1 MRALTDYPKGKEY
14 VQRLFLLLA
23 TAVVAV
29 SQIADPAY
37 TQREQ
42 AYAALRARNYDLAVA
57 SFERAIELAP
67 DHASVR
73 KDLAYT
79 LLKTGENEAARDQFA
94 EAMRLDPSDT
104 HVALEYAFLCYET
117 KQPVIA
123 RRTFERLRK
132 AGDATAAEAF
142 ENIDR
147 PLREGIARWQQAL
160 VLSPDNFSAHEEL
173 ARLAEQRDQLDL
185 AAEHYRNSWKLKP
198 DRRDLLLDLGR
209 VWKEQNRPEE
219 AQAALLAA
227 SRGAEPR
234 VAEQAREL
242 LPSRYP
248 YVYEFEKALELDP
261 SNVELR
267 RELAYLNLQ
276 MNRRPEA
283 EKQFQGVV
291 ERAPDDLSSAAQ
303 LGLLRLDRGDRAG
316 AMPLLERVLA
326 GKDAELADRVRV
338 ALRMPQP
345 LRGRIDALP
354 VNVSSN
360 VKVLG
365 ETSFQKGYMQDAL
378 RYLSTAHEN
387 DPADYD
393 VMLKLGW
400 TYNILKD
407 DRDAVKWFNLA
418 RRSPDPKMAA
428 EASRAYRNLETSL
441 ARLRTT
447 VWAFPTFST
456 RWHDLFA
463 YSQVKTELR
472 LRRFSWLRPYSSV
485 RFVGDTHSAE
495 RPALGWAPQ
504 YLSEQST
511 ILALGVATAP
521 WHGATAW
528 FEAGEGIRFHPS
540 PADLGR
546 IVPDYRGGLSFAKGL
561 GHLLAPGQHGAY
573 AETNDDVVYVRRFD
587 KDTLIYSQNRTG
599 YTFRQPERGAGM
611 HLQTY
616 WNWNL
621 TTDVKRQYWANSLE
635 TGPGVRL
642 RVGPILFSV
651 DTLRG
656 AYLVNAGNPHGPFY
670 NDLRIGAWYA
680 FTR

>member
-1 MRALTDYPKGKEY
+1 
-14 VQRLFLLLA
+14 VHRLFLLLA
-23 TAVVAV
+23 TAAVAV

-37 TQREQ
+37 TQLDQ
-42 AYAALRARNYDLAVA
+42 AYAALRAKNYDQAVA
-57 SFERAIELAP
+57 SFQRAIALAP
-67 DHASVR
+67 DRASIH

-94 EAMRLDPSDT
+94 EAMRLDPGDT

-117 KQPVIA
+117 RQPVIA
-123 RRTFERLRK
+123 RRIFDRLRK

-142 ENIDR
+142 DNIDR

-160 VLSPDNFSAHEEL
+160 ALSPDNFSAHEEL
-173 ARLAEQRDQLDL
+173 ARLAEQRDELAL
-185 AAEHYRNSWKLKP
+185 AAEHYEKSWRLRP

-261 SNVELR
+261 SNLELR
-267 RELAYLNLQ
+267 REFAYLNLQ
-276 MNRRPEA
+276 MNRPPEA
-283 EKQFQGVV
+283 ERQFQGVV

-303 LGLLRLDRGDRAG
+303 LGLLHLDRGDRAG
-316 AMPLLERVLA
+316 AMPLLEKVLA

-345 LRGRIDALP
+345 LRGRIESPP
-354 VNVSSN
+354 VKAPDG
-360 VKVLG
+360 VKELG
-365 ETSFQKGYMQDAL
+365 ENSFQKGYMQDAL
-378 RYLSTAHEN
+378 RYLNTAHEN
-387 DPADYD
+387 DPADFD
-393 VMLKLGW
+393 VILKLGW

-418 RRSPDPKMAA
+418 RQSPDPKMAA

-441 ARLRTT
+441 SRLRTT

-495 RPALGWAPQ
+495 KPALGWAPQ

-511 ILALGVATAP
+511 ILALGLATAP
-521 WHGATAW
+521 WHGTTAW
-528 FEAGEGIRFHPS
+528 FEAGEGFRFHPS
-540 PADLGR
+540 PIDLGR

-561 GHLLAPGQHGAY
+561 GHLRAPGQHGVY
-573 AETNDDVVYVRRFD
+573 AETNDDLVYVRRFD
-587 KDTLIYSQNRTG
+587 KDTLVYSQNRTG
-599 YTFRQPERGAGM
+599 YTFRQPEM
-611 HLQTY
+611 QMY

-621 TTDVKRQYWANSLE
+621 TTDVKRQYWANAIE
-635 TGPGVRL
+635 TGPGARL
-642 RVGPILFSV
+642 RVGRILFSV
-651 DTLRG
+651 DILRG

>member
-1 MRALTDYPKGKEY
+1 
-14 VQRLFLLLA
+14 VHRLSLLLA

-37 TQREQ
+37 TQLDQ
-42 AYAALRARNYDLAVA
+42 AYAALRAKNYDQAVA
-57 SFERAIELAP
+57 SFERAIALAP
-67 DHASVR
+67 DRASIR

-117 KQPVIA
+117 KQPIIA
-123 RRTFERLRK
+123 RRTFDRLRK
-132 AGDATAAEAF
+132 SGDATAAEAF

-147 PLREGIARWQQAL
+147 PLREGIARWQEVLA
-160 VLSPDNFSAHEEL
+160 LSPDNFSAHEEL
-173 ARLAEQRDQLDL
+173 ARLAEQRDELTL
-185 AAEHYRNSWKLKP
+185 AAEHFEKSWKLRP
-198 DRRDLLLDLGR
+198 ERRGLLLDLGR
-209 VWKEQNRPEE
+209 VWQVQNRPEE

-227 SRGAEPR
+227 SRGTEPR

-242 LPSRYP
+242 LPARYP

-267 RELAYLNLQ
+267 RELAYLHLQ
-276 MNRRPEA
+276 MNRRPES
-283 EKQFQGVV
+283 ERQFQGVV
-291 ERAPDDLSSAAQ
+291 EHAPEDLLSAAQ

-316 AMPLLERVLA
+316 AMPLLEKVLA
-326 GKDAELADRVRV
+326 GKDAELADRVRT
-338 ALRMPQP
+338 ALRIPQP
-345 LRGRIDALP
+345 LRGRTDDP
-354 VNVSSN
+354 QPRPPEGP
-360 VKVLG
+360 KQLG
-365 ETSFQKGYMQDAL
+365 ESSFQKGYMQDAV
-378 RYLSTAHEN
+378 RYLSIAYEM
-387 DPADYD
+387 DPVDFD

-441 ARLRTT
+441 SRFRTT

-504 YLSEQST
+504 YLSEHST

-521 WHGATAW
+521 WHGPTAW
-528 FEAGEGIRFHPS
+528 FEAGEAVRFHPA

-561 GHLLAPGQHGAY
+561 GHLLAPGQHGAF
-573 AETNDDVVYVRRFD
+573 AETTDDIVYVRRFD

-599 YTFRQPERGAGM
+599 YTFRRHMQM
-611 HLQTY
+611 Y

-642 RVGPILFSV
+642 RVGAILFSV

>member
-1 MRALTDYPKGKEY
+1 MP
-14 VQRLFLLLA
+14 RLFLLLA

-37 TQREQ
+37 PQLDQ
-42 AYAALRARNYDLAVA
+42 AYEALRARNYDQAVA
-57 SFERAIELAP
+57 SFERAIALAP
-67 DHASVR
+67 DRASIR

-117 KQPVIA
+117 KQPVTA
-123 RRTFERLRK
+123 RRIFDRLRK
-132 AGDATAAEAF
+132 SGDPAAAEAF

-147 PLREGIARWQQAL
+147 PLREGIARWRQAL
-160 VLSPDNFSAHEEL
+160 ALSPDNFSAHEEL
-173 ARLAEQRDQLDL
+173 AHLAEQRDELDL
-185 AAEHYRNSWKLKP
+185 AAEHYQKAWKLRP
-198 DRRDLLLDLGR
+198 DRRELLLDLGR
-209 VWKEQNRPEE
+209 VWKEQNRHEE

-234 VAEQAREL
+234 IAEQAREL

-267 RELAYLNLQ
+267 RELAYLHLQ

-291 ERAPDDLSSAAQ
+291 ERAPDDLLSAAQ
-303 LGLLRLDRGDRAG
+303 LGLLRLDRGDRTG
-316 AMPLLERVLA
+316 AMPLLEKVLA
-326 GKDAELADRVRV
+326 GKDAELAARVRV
-338 ALRMPQP
+338 ALRMPPP
-345 LRGRIDALP
+345 LRDRKEDPQPKPPDGA
-354 VNVSSN
+354 
-360 VKVLG
+360 KQLG

-378 RYLSTAHEN
+378 GYLNIAHEI
-387 DPADYD
+387 DPADFD

-407 DRDAVKWFNLA
+407 DREAVKWFNLA
-418 RRSPDPKMAA
+418 RQSPDPQMAA
-428 EASRAYRNLETSL
+428 EAARAYRNLAPSL
-441 ARLRTT
+441 SRFRTT
-447 VWAFPTFST
+447 VWVFPTFST

-472 LRRFSWLRPYSSV
+472 LHRLSWLRPYSSV

-504 YLSEQST
+504 YLSEQSA

-521 WHGATAW
+521 WHGSTAW
-528 FEAGEGIRFHPS
+528 FEAGEGVRFHPA
-540 PADLGR
+540 PADPGR
-546 IVPDYRGGLSFAKGL
+546 IAPDYRGGLSFAKGL
-561 GHLLAPGQHGAY
+561 GHLLAAGQHGGFV
-573 AETNDDVVYVRRFD
+573 ETNDDLIYVFRFD
-587 KDTLIYSQNRTG
+587 KDTLLYSQNRAG
-599 YTFRQPERGAGM
+599 FTFRQPETSGFHAQM
-611 HLQTY
+611 Y
-616 WNWNL
+616 WNWNA
-621 TTDVKRQYWANSLE
+621 TTDVMRQYWANTLE
-635 TGPGVRL
+635 TGPGLRF

-656 AYLVNAGNPHGPFY
+656 AYLVNAGNPRGPFY